1 MKLYFKKQ
9 GDGPA
14 LFILH
19 GLFGSGDNWQSH
31 ANTLAKDYTVYMV
44 DQRNHGRSPHTSDFG
59 YPQMAADLLELVA
72 DEGVRDIRLIGHSMG
87 GKTIL
92 HFAQT
97 YPYLVHKMVVADM
110 GIKGYRPHHD
120 EIFKALFAADIAH
133 CSSRKEAEE
142 KMRPFVDE
150 PSTLQF
156 LLKNVYWETPEKL
169 AWRFNL
175 PVLFEKISDIIGP
188 IPDDKIEVETLFLR
202 GGRSGYVLPEDF
214 ENIKARVPGAHIET
228 IEGAGHWLHAEAPA
242 AFLNHVTRFL
252 ADT

>member
-31 ANTLAKDYTVYMV
+31 ANILAKDYTVYMV
-44 DQRNHGRSPHTSDFG
+44 DQRNHGRSPHTEDFG

-92 HFAQT
+92 HFAQN
-97 YPYLVHKMVVADM
+97 YPYLIHKMVVADM
-110 GIKGYRPHHD
+110 GVKGYRPHHD
-120 EIFKALFAADIAH
+120 AIFKALFAADISH

-142 KMRPFVDE
+142 RMRPFVDD
-150 PSTLQF
+150 PGTLQF
-156 LLKNVYWETPEKL
+156 LLKNVYWKTPEEL

-175 PVLFEKISDIIGP
+175 PVLFDKIADIIGP
-188 IPDDKIEVETLFLR
+188 IPDEKVEADTLFLR
-202 GGRSGYVLPEDF
+202 GGRSGYIEPQDYEG
-214 ENIKARVPGAHIET
+214 IKARVPGARIET
-228 IEGAGHWLHAEAPA
+228 IEEAGHWLHAEAPI
-242 AFLNHVTRFL
+242 AFLEHVTRFL
-252 ADT
+252 ADD